1 MLRSM
6 YAAVSGLQTNQLMMD
21 VVGNNI
27 ANVNTIGYKSSDAV
41 FADVLSQTL
50 NGAGLGELGI
60 SGGSNPSQVG
70 LGVRLQTIETSF
82 AQGATQLTGN
92 STDMAIQGDGM
103 FVVNMAGTQ
112 AYTRAGSFTLDAQGQ
127 LVTPDGGLVEGWQGV
142 NGAVNTNASISS
154 IRIPVGQQIPA
165 TATTTVRMSGNLP
178 ADSSDGSGTTPATV
192 IDASIDVYNTLGTAV
207 PLRVEYTKVP
217 NSTGTVD
224 WSVSAYDPDG
234 NKISGPLTLQFDQ
247 ATGEIK
253 TPASRTLN
261 LTAAQLGA
269 IKVNGQSVAGTWNGG
284 GINLSFGQST
294 DADRVTGSAGT
305 NDIAASSQDGSPIGS
320 LVSYS
325 VSPEGLVSGI
335 FSNGK
340 NEQLAQIAMA
350 NFTNPAGLTKLGGS
364 LYTSTVNS
372 GTPLIG
378 TAGSGGRGT
387 LSGGAVEQ
395 SNVDLATE
403 FTNLIVAQRGFQANA
418 RIITASD
425 EILQDLVNM
434 KQ

>member
-6 YAAVSGLQTNQLMMD
+6 YAAVSGLRTNQLMMD

-27 ANVNTIGYKSSDAV
+27 ANVNTVGYKSSSAV

-50 NGAGLGELGI
+50 NGAGLGQLGI

-70 LGVRLQTIETSF
+70 LGVRLQAIETSF
-82 AQGATQLTGN
+82 SQGATQLTGN

-103 FVVNMAGTQ
+103 FVVDLAGTR
-112 AYTRAGSFTLDAQGQ
+112 AYSRAGSFSLDAQGQ
-127 LVTPDGGLVEGWQGV
+127 LVSPDGGLVQGWQGV
-142 NGAVNTNASISS
+142 NGAVNTNSSVSS
-154 IRIPVGQQIPA
+154 IQIPVGQQIPA

-178 ADSSDGSGTTPATV
+178 ADTSDGSGSTPATV

-207 PLRVEYTKVP
+207 PLRVEYTKGP
-217 NSTGTVD
+217 NGAGTVD
-224 WSVSAYDPDG
+224 WSVSTYDPDG
-234 NKISGPLTLQFDQ
+234 NKIAGPTALQFDQ
-247 ATGEIK
+247 ATGEI
-253 TPASRTLN
+253 TAPASRTLN
-261 LTAAQLGA
+261 LTAGQLAA
-269 IKVNGQSVAGTWNGG
+269 IKVGGNSVAGSWNGG
-284 GINLSFGQST
+284 GINVDFGAST
-294 DADRVTGSAGT
+294 AADRVTGSSGT
-305 NDIAASSQDGSPIGS
+305 NDVAALSQDGSPIGS

-325 VSPEGLVSGI
+325 VSPEGLVSGV

-340 NEQLAQIAMA
+340 NEQLAQIALA
-350 NFTNPAGLTKLGGS
+350 NFTNPAGLEKLGGS
-364 LYTSTVNS
+364 LYTATVNS

-387 LSGGAVEQ
+387 ISGGAVEQ
-395 SNVDLATE
+395 SNVDLAAE

-425 EILQDLVNM
+425 QILQDLVNM